1 MSVTFQ
7 RTAIGRRPKSGKA
20 GKQTMPAFIEPCD
33 PTLRE
38 RAPTGID
45 WVYEIKTD
53 GYRAQVHIRDRGVTV
68 YSRSGYDWTT
78 EFAPIAKAAS
88 LLKVREAIID
98 GEATVL
104 GNSGLP
110 DFQALRRELRNPK
123 SQRLIYH
130 AFDLLYL
137 NGDDLRRAPLLQRKQ
152 SLKRLLNRGPPT
164 LVYVDFLQGDG
175 PTVFE
180 HACRM
185 GLEGIVAKQ
194 LDTPY
199 RSGRQDSWIK
209 LKCVKSD
216 TFPIVAFVEK
226 LGARPR
232 KIASL
237 YIGRWD
243 GGRLVYAGKARSGYT
258 EVVARELRERLDPLI
273 LKDSPLSAPVKKP
286 KATWVEPKV

>member
-104 GNSGLP
+104 GNSGPRPNNVCASPAGCLGRP
-110 DFQALRRELRNPK
+110 
-123 SQRLIYH
+123 SQP
-130 AFDLLYL
+130 
-137 NGDDLRRAPLLQRKQ
+137 APLMIDFAVSS
-152 SLKRLLNRGPPT
+152 SLL
-164 LVYVDFLQGDG
+164 
-175 PTVFE
+175 
-180 HACRM
+180 
-185 GLEGIVAKQ
+185 
-194 LDTPY
+194 
-199 RSGRQDSWIK
+199 
-209 LKCVKSD
+209 
-216 TFPIVAFVEK
+216 
-226 LGARPR
+226 
-232 KIASL
+232 
-237 YIGRWD
+237 
-243 GGRLVYAGKARSGYT
+243 
-258 EVVARELRERLDPLI
+258 
-273 LKDSPLSAPVKKP
+273 
-286 KATWVEPKV
+286 